1 MNRANPASI
10 RKGLEMAHQ
19 LGKIGLEFV
28 PIPSLGVQ
36 DYSDLVDQL
45 GSRMSSLALQAEAEE
60 AGANVPAQPA
70 EPSNREKIE
79 AIALENVLVRT
90 PLYVLRLGLGTIT
103 SYQEALEHMVLSL
116 AKHNKNL
123 LRDLVTAKLTDPVP
137 ASWSIC
143 NTCRKPIE
151 PAGLTGTKC
160 DCSGA
165 HHG

>member
-1 MNRANPASI
+1 MKRAHPVSI
-10 RKGLEMAHQ
+10 RNGLEMAHQ

-45 GSRMSSLALQAEAEE
+45 GSRMGSLALQAEADE
-60 AGANVPAQPA
+60 AGATVPPQP
-70 EPSNREKIE
+70 SYRDQIE

-90 PLYVLRLGLGTIT
+90 PLYVLRMGTGAIT
-103 SYQEALEHMVLSL
+103 SYQEALEHMVLAL

-123 LRDLVTAKLTDPVP
+123 LRDLVSAQMTSPVP